1 MGRYFEKIIF
11 EQFKKDIKDDK
22 ELYEEYKLPKRSTKN
37 SAGYDFY
44 SVEDFV
50 IKPGEIKRIPTGY
63 RAKFNE
69 DEVLLI
75 VVRSST
81 GFKYNVRMTNQVGI
95 IDSDF
100 YNSIQNNGHMLVSL
114 QNHGDK
120 DYVVKKGEAYCQ
132 GIFMKYLTVDD
143 EEKIETER
151 VGWSS
156 LEKSG
161 EKDE

>member
-1 MGRYFEKIIF
+1 MGRYFEKISF

-22 ELYEEYKLPKRSTKN
+22 KLYEEYKLPKRSTKN

-44 SVEDFV
+44 AVEDFV

-81 GFKYNVRMTNQVGI
+81 GFKYNVRMTNQVGV

-100 YNSIQNNGHMLVSL
+100 YGSIQNNGHMLVSL